1 MNVTLITT
9 EGKKRKV
16 NVNTFDEARQL
27 VCNFQY
33 DSSIEIIVLNDGCFM
48 IIDENGKL
56 RNSDLNETATK
67 IAHENNCI
75 FPSDYIVGD
84 VLLVDDIDEFDS
96 LPYE

>member
-1 MNVTLITT
+1 MNVTLINT

-27 VCNFQY
+27 VCDFQY
-33 DSSIEIIVLNDGCFM
+33 DSSIEIIVLNDGTFM
-48 IIDENGKL
+48 MIDENGKSK
-56 RNSDLNETATK
+56 NSDLNETATK
-67 IAHENNCI
+67 IAHDNNSI

-84 VLLVDDIDEFDS
+84 ILLVDDIDEFDS

>member
-27 VCNFQY
+27 VCNFKY
-33 DSSIEIIVLNDGCFM
+33 DSSIEIIVLNDGTFM
-48 IIDENGKL
+48 MIDENGKS
-56 RNSDLNETATK
+56 RNSDLNEIATQ
-67 IAHENNCI
+67 IAHEKNSI

-84 VLLVDDIDEFDS
+84 ILLVDDIDEFDS